1 MDKFKV
7 ILLPNARKFYEN
19 CPLDLAKCLNT
30 CFENLE
36 ENPFFGPNIKLLKTQ
51 KGIKLYRYK
60 LGDHRVIYEIN
71 KGSKKV
77 GILYISPRP
86 VAYRRF

>member
-1 MDKFKV
+1 M
-7 ILLPNARKFYEN
+7 PNARKFYEN
-19 CPLDLAKCLNT
+19 CPLDLAKRLNT

-36 ENPFFGPNIKLLKTQ
+36 ENPFFGPNIKPLKTQ
-51 KGIKLYRYK
+51 KSIKLYRYK
-60 LGDHRVIYEIN
+60 VGDYRVIYEIN
-71 KGSKKV
+71 KVSKKV